1 MAPTDEEA
9 PGQGH
14 WWVLLRKWVALCVY
28 CTLLAMS
35 TAVCV
40 CVRAE
45 RGGVTTDVLALSFL
59 YMKISAA
66 LEQSLAQSDVTL
78 YSRTDSWSQIWG
90 V

>member
-1 MAPTDEEA
+1 MGTFEEV
-9 PGQGH
+9 GCF
-14 WWVLLRKWVALCVY
+14 VCLLYSIGYEY
-28 CTLLAMS
+28 CS
-35 TAVCV
+35 VCV
-40 CVRAE
+40 CE
-45 RGGVTTDVLALSFL
+45 GGEGGGVTTDVLALSFL